1 MRIKVGMMPGRL
13 VEVEVNEGLTA
24 REIFARANVELS
36 NHEVRLDGDKIE
48 LDTVINNGGLLVA
61 MKMIKGNA
69 KTIKV
74 GIMPGR
80 LEVVEYEEGMR
91 AYEIFEKANVSVSNH
106 EIRLDGETI
115 TLDKAIENGSL
126 LVAMKMIKGNSE
138 VYITDCT
145 EKEIEMLLEVALP
158 TQIEA
163 SCVKKV
169 GEGAISVNI
178 SGMANEEIIVEEDMF
193 NSVYTLK
200 EQVVLEVNNINELE
214 KVEIDTT
221 SSQIPVLQYTPQES
235 QIRDFLE
242 KEMLELEK
250 EHKEYIEKAN
260 DTIRKIGYVKDM
272 INKLARGL

>member
-13 VEVEVNEGLTA
+13 TEVEVNEGLTA